1 MQTFLFSSYSS
12 ICGKIVEWS
21 AKFVKLYFLVWMM
34 TKGESFYPSIM
45 RVRVLV
51 YISWWLNGTKMFRTN
66 SSQWQSYTESEYSS
80 YRSCKYEICVKKLC
94 DAKDSQTL
102 LLADLVEVSIS
113 SFYNNATANSFF
125 FPLRLKK
132 NVWYVIR

>member
-1 MQTFLFSSYSS
+1 MVPKGSELILVNGRAILKANTQAIGAAS
-12 ICGKIVEWS
+12 
-21 AKFVKLYFLVWMM
+21 VK
-34 TKGESFYPSIM
+34 
-45 RVRVLV
+45 
-51 YISWWLNGTKMFRTN
+51 
-66 SSQWQSYTESEYSS
+66 
-80 YRSCKYEICVKKLC
+80 CVKKLC